1 MIIMRNPEAGLN
13 LDTVDR
19 LLTTTRA
26 VRKRIDR
33 ERPVEPEAVEECLR
47 LASQAPSGGNNQRW
61 RWMVVVDADK
71 KKVVAERYAESFARY
86 IAPRKAQLRPDD
98 ERGHRMVESASYLAD
113 HMAEM
118 PLLVIPCTLDQLGP
132 AASAEQRASLYG
144 SIFPAIWSFQ
154 LALRSRGL
162 GSALTTLHLDY
173 DREVGEALG
182 IPDTVTQ
189 VALLPVGYYTGE
201 DFKIAPRLP
210 VEEITYW
217 DTWKAVR

>member
-1 MIIMRNPEAGLN
+1 MIIMRNPERAGLN

-33 ERPVEPEAVEECLR
+33 ERPVEPEVVEECLR

-71 KKVVAERYAESFARY
+71 KKVVA
-86 IAPRKAQLRPDD
+86 
-98 ERGHRMVESASYLAD
+98 
-113 HMAEM
+113 
-118 PLLVIPCTLDQLGP
+118 
-132 AASAEQRASLYG
+132 
-144 SIFPAIWSFQ
+144 
-154 LALRSRGL
+154 
-162 GSALTTLHLDY
+162 
-173 DREVGEALG
+173 
-182 IPDTVTQ
+182 
-189 VALLPVGYYTGE
+189 GYYTGE
-201 DFKIAPRLP
+201 DFKIAPRRP

>member
-1 MIIMRNPEAGLN
+1 MIIMRNPEEAGLN

-33 ERPVEPEAVEECLR
+33 ERPVEPEVVEECLR
-47 LASQAPSGGNNQRW
+47 LASPAPSGGNNQRW
-61 RWMVVVDADK
+61 RWMVVVDADR

-98 ERGHRMVESASYLAD
+98 ERGRRLVESASDL
-113 HMAEM
+113 
-118 PLLVIPCTLDQLGP
+118 
-132 AASAEQRASLYG
+132 
-144 SIFPAIWSFQ
+144 
-154 LALRSRGL
+154 
-162 GSALTTLHLDY
+162 
-173 DREVGEALG
+173 
-182 IPDTVTQ
+182 
-189 VALLPVGYYTGE
+189 
-201 DFKIAPRLP
+201 